1 MLSLIHM
8 DYKLIL
14 VCNKQALNCQY
25 RLVVKFLSV
34 LEVLINIKSFRSDFK
49 LENIF

>member
-25 RLVVKFLSV
+25 RLIVKFLSV
-34 LEVLINIKSFRSDFK
+34 LEVTVGFTDFYSDFK
-49 LENIF
+49 LKIIF